1 MPSFLSEQLC
11 KALSRGE
18 QAEMGVILPPQ
29 KIFYFFLKKIGHLI
43 SELQEIVLHSI
54 FLFSFGS
61 KLYYLTLGLNDK
73 HLSGSLPFII
83 HHFDIWE

>member
-1 MPSFLSEQLC
+1 MPSFLSGQLC

-18 QAEMGVILPPQ
+18 QAEMGAILPPP
-29 KIFYFFLKKIGHLI
+29 KKYFIFFFKKKKRHLI

-61 KLYYLTLGLNDK
+61 KLYYLTQGLNDK
-73 HLSGSLPFII
+73 AFKWKSSFHNSPL
-83 HHFDIWE
+83 